1 MQNSWEQQLTESS
14 KSFERFALY
23 RDMGSGG
30 SLRKLAKD
38 LELNPS
44 TLLKYL
50 RNMPGKSA

>member
-1 MQNSWEQQLTESS
+1 
-14 KSFERFALY
+14 
-23 RDMGSGG
+23 
-30 SLRKLAKD
+30 LRKLAKD